1 MNSKCIVKL
10 LLKNK
15 LNILII
21 LVLAVVL
28 AILFSSQLFIKP
40 LYKSSVILY
49 PTTTYSASKAVMNT
63 NNLIYVD
70 PLEIGDES
78 QTEHMMQIL
87 NSGIIR
93 DKIIEKYDL
102 MNHYGIDNNCEYKQS
117 KLIKAYEDKIR
128 IKRTE
133 YNSVKIIVL
142 DTDPEIASNIA
153 NDIAALFDETMNEMQ
168 REISAK
174 AFEIVEREYNN
185 TIDEINVLED
195 SLKYYR
201 EKGIYNYD
209 IQINTL
215 SQQLATELAKGN
227 DKGAKNIENQI
238 NKLSQNGHRYN
249 DISKAFQIKENEF
262 NERTNKFIS
271 ISQRRSNNMELLK
284 TKYDDARLNATETI
298 PHKLVITNAYIS
310 DKPVYPIRWVIVT
323 VTFFATLII
332 IIMVLA
338 AFEYSE
344 NKNNKQDE

>member
-1 MNSKCIVKL
+1 MTEMNSKCIVKL

-249 DISKAFQIKENEF
+249 DISNDIKIKKDYL
-262 NERTNKFIS
+262 T
-271 ISQRRSNNMELLK
+271 LLK

>member
-1 MNSKCIVKL
+1 MTEMNSKCIVKL

-15 LNILII
+15 LNVLII

-28 AILFSSQLFIKP
+28 AIIFSSKTFIKP

-93 DKIIEKYDL
+93 EKIIEKYDL
-102 MNHYGIDNNCEYKQS
+102 MNHYGIDNDCEYKQS

-128 IKRTE
+128 IRRTE
-133 YNSVKIIVL
+133 FNSVKIIVL

-153 NDIAALFDETMNEMQ
+153 NDIAAMFDETMNEMQ

-195 SLKYYR
+195 SLNYYR
-201 EKGIYNYD
+201 EKGVYNYD

-227 DKGAKNIENQI
+227 DEGAKNIENQI
-238 NKLSQNGHRYN
+238 NKLSQNGHRFN
-249 DISKAFQIKENEF
+249 DISNDIKIKKDYLTF
-262 NERTNKFIS
+262 
-271 ISQRRSNNMELLK
+271 LK

>member
-15 LNILII
+15 LNVLII
-21 LVLAVVL
+21 LVLAVLL
-28 AILFSSQLFIKP
+28 AIIFSSKTFIKP
-40 LYKSSVILY
+40 LYKSSVVLY
-49 PTTTYSASKAVMNT
+49 PTTTYSASKAIMNT

-78 QTEHMMQIL
+78 QTDHMMQIL

-102 MNHYGIDNNCEYKQS
+102 MNHYGIDNDCEYKQS
-117 KLIKAYEDKIR
+117 KLIKAYENKIR

-142 DTDPEIASNIA
+142 DTDPAIASNIA
-153 NDIAALFDETMNEMQ
+153 NDLAAMFDETMNEMQ
-168 REISAK
+168 QEISTK

-185 TIDEINVLED
+185 TLNEISALED
-195 SLKYYR
+195 SLKNYR
-201 EKGIYNYD
+201 EKGVYNYD
-209 IQINTL
+209 IQINAL

-227 DKGAKNIENQI
+227 EKGAKNIENQI
-238 NKLSQNGHRYN
+238 NKLSQNGQKFNEISN
-249 DISKAFQIKENEF
+249 DIQIK
-262 NERTNKFIS
+262 KDYLA
-271 ISQRRSNNMELLK
+271 LLK
-284 TKYDDARLNATETI
+284 SKYDDARLNATETI

-323 VTFFATLII
+323 VTFFATLIV

>member
-1 MNSKCIVKL
+1 MTEMNSKCIVKL

-15 LNILII
+15 LNVLII

-195 SLKYYR
+195 SLKFYR

-227 DKGAKNIENQI
+227 DKGSKNIENQI

-249 DISKAFQIKENEF
+249 DISNDIKIKKDYL
-262 NERTNKFIS
+262 T
-271 ISQRRSNNMELLK
+271 LLK

>member
-1 MNSKCIVKL
+1 MTEMNSKCIFKL

-15 LNILII
+15 LNVLII
-21 LVLAVVL
+21 LVLAIVL
-28 AILFSSQLFIKP
+28 AIIFSSKTFIKP
-40 LYKSSVILY
+40 LYKSSVVLY
-49 PTTTYSASKAVMNT
+49 PTTTYSASKAIMNT

-78 QTEHMMQIL
+78 QTDHMMQIL

-102 MNHYGIDNNCEYKQS
+102 MNHYGIDNDSKYKQS
-117 KLIKAYEDKIR
+117 KLVKAYENNIR
-128 IKRTE
+128 IRRTE
-133 YNSVKIIVL
+133 YNSVKIIVF

-153 NDIAALFDETMNEMQ
+153 NDLAALFDETMNEMQ
-168 REISAK
+168 QEIATK
-174 AFEIVEREYNN
+174 AFEIIEREYNN
-185 TIDEINVLED
+185 TLNEINAIED

-201 EKGIYNYD
+201 DKGVYNYD
-209 IQINTL
+209 IQINIL

-238 NKLSQNGHRYN
+238 NKLSQNGQTFN
-249 DISKAFQIKENEF
+249 DISNDIQIK
-262 NERTNKFIS
+262 KDYLA
-271 ISQRRSNNMELLK
+271 QLK
-284 TKYDDARLNATETI
+284 SKYDDARLNATETI
-298 PHKLVITNAYIS
+298 PHKMVITNAYIS

-323 VTFFATLII
+323 VTFFATLIM

>member
-1 MNSKCIVKL
+1 MTEMNSKCIVKL

-15 LNILII
+15 LNVLII

-249 DISKAFQIKENEF
+249 DISNDIKIKKDYL
-262 NERTNKFIS
+262 T
-271 ISQRRSNNMELLK
+271 LLK

>member
-1 MNSKCIVKL
+1 MTEMNSKCIVKL

-15 LNILII
+15 LNVLII

-28 AILFSSQLFIKP
+28 AIIFSSKTFIKP

-93 DKIIEKYDL
+93 EKIIEKYDL
-102 MNHYGIDNNCEYKQS
+102 MNHYGIDNDCEYKQN

-128 IKRTE
+128 IRRTE
-133 YNSVKIIVL
+133 FNSVKIIVL

-153 NDIAALFDETMNEMQ
+153 NDIAAMFDETMNEMQ
-168 REISAK
+168 RDISAK

-185 TIDEINVLED
+185 TIDEINALED
-195 SLKYYR
+195 SLNYYR
-201 EKGIYNYD
+201 EKGVYNYD

-238 NKLSQNGHRYN
+238 NKLSQNGHRFN
-249 DISKAFQIKENEF
+249 DISNDIKIKKDYLTF
-262 NERTNKFIS
+262 
-271 ISQRRSNNMELLK
+271 LK

>member
-1 MNSKCIVKL
+1 MTEMNSKCIVKL

-15 LNILII
+15 LNVLII

-28 AILFSSQLFIKP
+28 AIIFSSKTFIKP

-93 DKIIEKYDL
+93 EKIIEKYDL
-102 MNHYGIDNNCEYKQS
+102 MNHYGIDNDCEYKQS

-128 IKRTE
+128 IRRTE
-133 YNSVKIIVL
+133 FNSVKIIVL

-153 NDIAALFDETMNEMQ
+153 NDIAAMFDETMNEMQ

-195 SLKYYR
+195 SLNYYR
-201 EKGIYNYD
+201 EKGVYNYD

-227 DKGAKNIENQI
+227 DKSAKNIENQI
-238 NKLSQNGHRYN
+238 NKLSQNGHRFN
-249 DISKAFQIKENEF
+249 DISNDIKIKKDYLTF
-262 NERTNKFIS
+262 
-271 ISQRRSNNMELLK
+271 LK

>member
-1 MNSKCIVKL
+1 MTEMNSKCIVKL

-15 LNILII
+15 LNVLII

-174 AFEIVEREYNN
+174 AYEIVEREYNN

-249 DISKAFQIKENEF
+249 DISNDITIKKDYL
-262 NERTNKFIS
+262 T
-271 ISQRRSNNMELLK
+271 LLK

>member
-1 MNSKCIVKL
+1 MTEMNSKCIFKL

-15 LNILII
+15 LNVLII

-28 AILFSSQLFIKP
+28 AIIFSSKTFIKP
-40 LYKSSVILY
+40 LYKSSVVLY
-49 PTTTYSASKAVMNT
+49 PTTTYSASKAIMNT

-78 QTEHMMQIL
+78 QTDHMMQIL

-102 MNHYGIDNNCEYKQS
+102 MNHYGIDNDSKYKQS
-117 KLIKAYEDKIR
+117 KLVKAYENNIR
-128 IKRTE
+128 IRRTE
-133 YNSVKIIVL
+133 YNSVKIIVF

-153 NDIAALFDETMNEMQ
+153 NDLAALFDETMNEMQ
-168 REISAK
+168 QEIATK
-174 AFEIVEREYNN
+174 AFEIIEREYNN
-185 TIDEINVLED
+185 TLNEINALED

-201 EKGIYNYD
+201 DKGVYNYD
-209 IQINTL
+209 IQINIL

-238 NKLSQNGHRYN
+238 NKLSQNGQTFN
-249 DISKAFQIKENEF
+249 DISNDIQIK
-262 NERTNKFIS
+262 KDYLA
-271 ISQRRSNNMELLK
+271 QLK
-284 TKYDDARLNATETI
+284 SKYDDARLNATETI
-298 PHKLVITNAYIS
+298 PHKMVITNAYIS

-323 VTFFATLII
+323 VTFFATLIM

>member
-15 LNILII
+15 LNVLII

-195 SLKYYR
+195 SLKFYR

-249 DISKAFQIKENEF
+249 DISNDIKIKKDYL
-262 NERTNKFIS
+262 T
-271 ISQRRSNNMELLK
+271 LLK

>member
-249 DISKAFQIKENEF
+249 DISNDIKIKKDYL
-262 NERTNKFIS
+262 T
-271 ISQRRSNNMELLK
+271 LLK

>member
-1 MNSKCIVKL
+1 MTEMNSKCIVKL

-15 LNILII
+15 LNVLII

-174 AFEIVEREYNN
+174 AYEIVEREYNN
-185 TIDEINVLED
+185 TIDEINVLAD

-249 DISKAFQIKENEF
+249 DISNDIKIKKDYL
-262 NERTNKFIS
+262 T
-271 ISQRRSNNMELLK
+271 LLK

>member
-15 LNILII
+15 LNVLII

-28 AILFSSQLFIKP
+28 AIIFSSKTFIKP

-49 PTTTYSASKAVMNT
+49 HTTTYSASKAVMNT

-93 DKIIEKYDL
+93 EKIIEKYDL
-102 MNHYGIDNNCEYKQS
+102 MNHYGIDNDCEYKQS

-128 IKRTE
+128 IRRTE
-133 YNSVKIIVL
+133 FNSVKIIVL

-153 NDIAALFDETMNEMQ
+153 NDIAAMFDETMNEMQ

-195 SLKYYR
+195 SLNYYR
-201 EKGIYNYD
+201 EKGVYNYD

-227 DKGAKNIENQI
+227 DEGAKNIENQI
-238 NKLSQNGHRYN
+238 NKLSQNGHRFN
-249 DISKAFQIKENEF
+249 DISNDIKIKKDYLTF
-262 NERTNKFIS
+262 
-271 ISQRRSNNMELLK
+271 LK

>member
-15 LNILII
+15 LNVLII

-174 AFEIVEREYNN
+174 AYEIVEREYNN

-249 DISKAFQIKENEF
+249 DISNDITIKKDYL
-262 NERTNKFIS
+262 T
-271 ISQRRSNNMELLK
+271 LLK

>member
-15 LNILII
+15 LNVLII

-28 AILFSSQLFIKP
+28 AIIFSSKTFIKP

-93 DKIIEKYDL
+93 EKIIEKYDL
-102 MNHYGIDNNCEYKQS
+102 MNHYGIDNDCEYKQS

-128 IKRTE
+128 IRRTE
-133 YNSVKIIVL
+133 FNSVKIIVL

-153 NDIAALFDETMNEMQ
+153 NDIAAMFDETMNEMQ

-195 SLKYYR
+195 SLNYYR
-201 EKGIYNYD
+201 EKGVYNYD

-227 DKGAKNIENQI
+227 DEGAKNIENQI
-238 NKLSQNGHRYN
+238 NKLSQNGHRFN
-249 DISKAFQIKENEF
+249 DISNDIKIKKDYLTF
-262 NERTNKFIS
+262 
-271 ISQRRSNNMELLK
+271 LK

>member
-1 MNSKCIVKL
+1 MTEMNSKCIVKL

-15 LNILII
+15 LNVLII

-174 AFEIVEREYNN
+174 AYEIVEREYNN

-249 DISKAFQIKENEF
+249 DISNDIKIKKDYL
-262 NERTNKFIS
+262 T
-271 ISQRRSNNMELLK
+271 LLK

>member
-1 MNSKCIVKL
+1 MTEMNSKCIFKL

-15 LNILII
+15 LNVLII
-21 LVLAVVL
+21 LVLAIVL
-28 AILFSSQLFIKP
+28 SIIFSSKTFIKP
-40 LYKSSVILY
+40 LYKSSVVLY
-49 PTTTYSASKAVMNT
+49 PTTTYSASKAIMNT

-78 QTEHMMQIL
+78 QTDHMMQIL

-102 MNHYGIDNNCEYKQS
+102 MNHYGIDNDSKYKQS
-117 KLIKAYEDKIR
+117 KLVKAYENNIR
-128 IKRTE
+128 IRRTE
-133 YNSVKIIVL
+133 YNSVKIIVF

-153 NDIAALFDETMNEMQ
+153 NDLAALFDETMNEMQ
-168 REISAK
+168 QEIATK
-174 AFEIVEREYNN
+174 AFEIIEREYNN
-185 TIDEINVLED
+185 TLNEINALED

-201 EKGIYNYD
+201 DKGVYNYD
-209 IQINTL
+209 IQINVL

-238 NKLSQNGHRYN
+238 NKLSQNGQNFNNISN
-249 DISKAFQIKENEF
+249 DIQIK
-262 NERTNKFIS
+262 KDY
-271 ISQRRSNNMELLK
+271 LAVLK
-284 TKYDDARLNATETI
+284 SKYDDARLNATETI
-298 PHKLVITNAYIS
+298 PHKMVITNAYIS

-323 VTFFATLII
+323 VTFFATLIM

>member
-15 LNILII
+15 LNVLII
-21 LVLAVVL
+21 LVLAVLL
-28 AILFSSQLFIKP
+28 AIIFSSKTFIKP
-40 LYKSSVILY
+40 LYKSSVVLY
-49 PTTTYSASKAVMNT
+49 PTTTYSASKAIMNT

-78 QTEHMMQIL
+78 QTDHMMQIL

-102 MNHYGIDNNCEYKQS
+102 MNHYGIDNDCEYKQS
-117 KLIKAYEDKIR
+117 KLIKAYENKIR
-128 IKRTE
+128 IRRTE
-133 YNSVKIIVL
+133 YNSVKIIVF

-153 NDIAALFDETMNEMQ
+153 NDLAAMFDETMNEMQ
-168 REISAK
+168 QEISTK

-185 TIDEINVLED
+185 TLNDIKDLED
-195 SLKYYR
+195 SLNYYR
-201 EKGIYNYD
+201 EKGVYNYD
-209 IQINTL
+209 IQINALT
-215 SQQLATELAKGN
+215 QQLATELAKGN

-238 NKLSQNGHRYN
+238 NKLSQNGQTFN
-249 DISKAFQIKENEF
+249 DISNDIQIK
-262 NERTNKFIS
+262 KDYLA
-271 ISQRRSNNMELLK
+271 QLK
-284 TKYDDARLNATETI
+284 SKYDDARLNATETI

-323 VTFFATLII
+323 VTFFATLIV

>member
-15 LNILII
+15 LNVLII

-174 AFEIVEREYNN
+174 AYEIVEREYNN

-249 DISKAFQIKENEF
+249 DISNDIKIKKDYL
-262 NERTNKFIS
+262 T
-271 ISQRRSNNMELLK
+271 LLK